1 MRCRGQYSF
10 ADLNKVEGKTFG
22 QMLIELPDQ
31 EQVAQ
36 RMLAYLE
43 LHHIHFE
50 EETPS
55 CLIPQ
60 HFISSPS
67 ACGRRCI

>member
-1 MRCRGQYSF
+1 MVIECGAAVNILF

-50 EETPS
+50 EEA
-55 CLIPQ
+55 
-60 HFISSPS
+60 HHV
-67 ACGRRCI
+67 